1 MSMEWLSY
9 VIAIVIGLSA
19 VISPI
24 IVSIINNH
32 HNLKLSKLNMF
43 NEARRTSLNEF
54 IEATEEV
61 IISHMET
68 DLCTY
73 FSSLDKLFIYF
84 DNIDL
89 NMFSN
94 LNNALKK
101 NDDSKANRELTNIVQ
116 NLSKQIKK
124 Q

>member
-1 MSMEWLSY
+1 MEWFSWI
-9 VIAIVIGLSA
+9 IAIVVGLSA

-24 IVSIINNH
+24 IVVIINNKH
-32 HNLKLSKLNMF
+32 SLKLSKLNMF

-54 IEATEEV
+54 IESTEEV

-68 DLCTY
+68 DLCSY

-84 DNIDL
+84 DNIYLD
-89 NMFSN
+89 MFSN
-94 LNNALKK
+94 LNDLLKNH
-101 NDDSKANRELTNIVQ
+101 NDSLANRELANIVQ
-116 NLSKQIKK
+116 VLSKQIEK

>member
-1 MSMEWLSY
+1 MEWFSWL
-9 VIAIVIGLSA
+9 IAIVVGLSA

-24 IVSIINNH
+24 IVAIINNKY
-32 HNLKLSKLNMF
+32 NSNLSKLNMF
-43 NEARRTSLNEF
+43 NEAKRNSLNEF
-54 IEATEEV
+54 IEATEVV

-68 DLCTY
+68 DLCNY

-89 NMFSN
+89 HMFSL
-94 LNNALKK
+94 LNDALKK

-116 NLSKQIKK
+116 ELSKQIMKM
-124 Q
+124 

>member
-1 MSMEWLSY
+1 MEWFSWL
-9 VIAIVIGLSA
+9 IAIVVGLSA

-24 IVSIINNH
+24 IVAIINNKY
-32 HNLKLSKLNMF
+32 NSNLSKLNMF
-43 NEARRTSLNEF
+43 NEAKRNSLNEF

-68 DLCTY
+68 DLCNY

-89 NMFSN
+89 HMFSL
-94 LNNALKK
+94 LNDALKK

-116 NLSKQIKK
+116 ELSKQIMKM
-124 Q
+124 